1 VKSAKGE
8 ILSTMPALHKGP
20 TQLVSGMGGS
30 LVDTHL
36 QAALA
41 RVVMH
46 ELSPVFIAYLEGNL
60 LYANNSYLKLF
71 GLAGASSEDVDAH
84 LASLREDVAGILAGL
99 RADSKRLGMQRAFPT
114 AAGMTHYRIQYFPVF
129 DAADRLV
136 ALGGVYYDITAQ
148 VTTTERL
155 RATQESFNDVLR
167 SASDWVWETDEDG
180 RVSFISDRI
189 TEVLGKPPALIIG
202 KQLSSLGGGPV
213 DVVESA
219 LGARTPFRNVVLDI
233 IDRDQKT
240 RRHFISGVPFFH
252 LKTGRFAGFRGTGT
266 DVSAQHAAEQASLES
281 RHKLESALGEL
292 NAKNLHLDVALE
304 QAQAAIRAKGE
315 FLANMSHELRTP
327 LNAIIGFADVIALQ
341 RFGPNLERY
350 TEYASYILK
359 AGNHLLNILNDIL
372 DISRLEGDLV
382 SVDLRAVPLAEILDE
397 ARALVSMRADERR
410 VRLIPAQCP
419 PDAALMVDQ
428 TRAIQIIVNLLG
440 NAVKFTPTGGQVGI
454 DVDMRG
460 TMIDITVW
468 DTGPGIPPEKQEAI
482 FAPFVQI
489 HDSSYSRPHEGVGLG
504 LSISRHLARLMK
516 GSLRVEN
523 RHEGGAAFT
532 VALPRAMP
540 AVEILDP

>member
-1 VKSAKGE
+1 VKPAKGE
-8 ILSTMPALHKGP
+8 LISTMPALQRGP

-60 LYANNSYLKLF
+60 LYANNAYLKLF
-71 GLAGASSEDVDAH
+71 GLAGASSEDIDAH
-84 LASLREDVAGILAGL
+84 LASLREDVSGILASL
-99 RADSKRLGMQRAFPT
+99 RTDAKRLGLQRAFPT

-180 RVSFISDRI
+180 RVTFISDRI

-202 KQLSSLGGGPV
+202 KQLASLGGSPADAV
-213 DVVESA
+213 DGA
-219 LGARTPFRNVVLDI
+219 LATRIPFRNVVLDI
-233 IDRDQKT
+233 VDRAAKQ
-240 RRHFISGVPFFH
+240 RRHVVSGVPFFH

-266 DVSAQHAAEQASLES
+266 DVSAQHAAEQASLDS
-281 RHKLESALGEL
+281 RRELEAALSEL
-292 NAKNLHLDVALE
+292 NSKNLHLDVALE
-304 QAQAAIRAKGE
+304 QAQAAIRAKSE

-327 LNAIIGFADVIALQ
+327 LNAIIGFADVIAGQ

-350 TEYASYILK
+350 SEYASYILK
-359 AGNHLLNILNDIL
+359 AGNHLLNVLNDIL

-382 SVDLRAVPLAEILDE
+382 AIDVGPVPLEE
-397 ARALVSMRADERR
+397 ALSQALSLVSMRAEQRQI
-410 VRLIPAQCP
+410 RLIPARCP
-419 PDAALMVDQ
+419 QDCTLLVDQ
-428 TRAIQIIVNLLG
+428 TRAIQIFVNLLG
-440 NAVKFTPTGGQVGI
+440 NAVKFTPAGGSIGI
-454 DVDMRG
+454 DVGIHG
-460 TMIDITVW
+460 TMVDVTVW

-482 FAPFVQI
+482 FQPFVQI
-489 HDSSYSRPHEGVGLG
+489 HDSTYSRPHEGVGLG

-516 GSLRVEN
+516 GALRVEN
-523 RHEGGAAFT
+523 GADGGARFT
-532 VALPRAMP
+532 VSLPRALP
-540 AVEILDP
+540 AVEILD

>member
-8 ILSTMPALHKGP
+8 ILSPLPALHRGP
-20 TQLVSGMGGS
+20 TQLVSGMGTS

-60 LYANNSYLKLF
+60 LYANNAYLKLF
-71 GLAGASSEDVDAH
+71 GLAGASSEDIDAH
-84 LASLREDVAGILAGL
+84 LSSLREDVSGILASL
-99 RADSKRLGMQRAFPT
+99 RTDSKRLGLQRAFPT

-180 RVSFISDRI
+180 RITFISDRI
-189 TEVLGKPPALIIG
+189 TEILGKPPALLVG
-202 KQLSSLGGGPV
+202 KQLASLGAPQAEA
-213 DVVESA
+213 VEAA
-219 LGARTPFRNVVLDI
+219 LAARAPFRNVVLDI
-233 IDRDQKT
+233 VDRESKQ
-240 RRHFISGVPFFH
+240 RRHVISGVPFFH
-252 LKTGRFAGFRGTGT
+252 LKSGRFAGFRGTGT
-266 DVSAQHAAEQASLES
+266 DVSAQYAAEQASLES
-281 RHKLESALGEL
+281 RRELEAALAEL
-292 NAKNLHLDVALE
+292 NSKNLHLDVALE
-304 QAQAAIRAKGE
+304 QAQAAIRAKSE

-327 LNAIIGFADVIALQ
+327 LNAIIGFADVIASQ

-350 TEYASYILK
+350 SEYASYILK
-359 AGNHLLNILNDIL
+359 AGNHLLNILNDLVAIE
-372 DISRLEGDLV
+372 IGAAPLEEMLNQALSLV
-382 SVDLRAVPLAEILDE
+382 R
-397 ARALVSMRADERR
+397 MRAEQRQITL
-410 VRLIPAQCP
+410 VPPECP
-419 PDAALMVDQ
+419 PDCTLLVDQ
-428 TRAIQIIVNLLG
+428 TRAIQIFVNLLG
-440 NAVKFTPTGGQVGI
+440 NAVKFTPSGGKIGI
-454 DVDMRG
+454 DIEMRG
-460 TMIDITVW
+460 SMVDVTVW
-468 DTGPGIPPEKQEAI
+468 DTGPGIPQEKQEAI
-482 FAPFVQI
+482 FQPFVQI

-523 RHEGGAAFT
+523 GPSGGARFT
-532 VALPRAMP
+532 VSLPRATP
-540 AVEILDP
+540 AAEILD

>member
-1 VKSAKGE
+1 VKPAKGE
-8 ILSTMPALHKGP
+8 LISAMPALHRGP

-60 LYANNSYLKLF
+60 LYANNAYLKLF
-71 GLAGASSEDVDAH
+71 GLAGASSADIDAH
-84 LASLREDVAGILAGL
+84 LASLREDVAGILASL
-99 RADSKRLGMQRAFPT
+99 RADSRRLGLQRAFPT

-202 KQLSSLGGGPV
+202 KQLASLGAPPTDAV
-213 DVVESA
+213 DTA

-233 IDRDQKT
+233 VDREQQ
-240 RRHFISGVPFFH
+240 RRPHVVSGVPFFH

-266 DVSAQHAAEQASLES
+266 DVSAQHAAEQASIES
-281 RHKLESALGEL
+281 RRELESALSEL
-292 NAKNLHLDVALE
+292 NSKNLHLDVALE
-304 QAQAAIRAKGE
+304 QAQAAIRAKSE

-327 LNAIIGFADVIALQ
+327 LNAIIGFADVIAAQ

-350 TEYASYILK
+350 SEYASYILK

-382 SVDLRAVPLAEILDE
+382 AIDLAPVPLDDIVGE
-397 ARALVSMRADERR
+397 ALSLVRMRAEQRQLELMPGR
-410 VRLIPAQCP
+410 SP
-419 PDAALMVDQ
+419 PDCALMVDQ
-428 TRAIQIIVNLLG
+428 TRAIQIVVNLLG
-440 NAVKFTPTGGQVGI
+440 NAVKFTPTGGKIGI
-454 DVDMRG
+454 DVEMRG
-460 TMIDITVW
+460 PMVDVTVW

-516 GSLRVEN
+516 GTLRVEN
-523 RHEGGAAFT
+523 GASGGARFT
-532 VALPRAMP
+532 VSLPRAMP
-540 AVEILDP
+540 AVEILD

>member
-1 VKSAKGE
+1 VKPAKGE
-8 ILSTMPALHKGP
+8 ILSTMPALHRGP
-20 TQLVSGMGGS
+20 TELVSGMGGS

-60 LYANNSYLKLF
+60 LYANNAYLKLF
-71 GLAGASSEDVDAH
+71 GLASASSADIDAH
-84 LASLREDVAGILAGL
+84 LASLREDVSGILAGL
-99 RADSKRLGMQRAFPT
+99 RADSRRLGMQRAFPT

-189 TEVLGKPPALIIG
+189 TEVMGRPPALIIG
-202 KQLSSLGGGPV
+202 KQLASLGAPPT
-213 DVVESA
+213 DAVEAA
-219 LGARTPFRNVVLDI
+219 LTSRTPFRNVVLDI
-233 IDRDQKT
+233 VDREARK
-240 RRHFISGVPFFH
+240 RPHVVSGVPFFH

-281 RHKLESALGEL
+281 RRELESALSEL
-292 NAKNLHLDVALE
+292 NSKNLHLDVALE
-304 QAQAAIRAKGE
+304 QAQAAIRAKSE

-341 RFGPNLERY
+341 RFGPNLDRY
-350 TEYASYILK
+350 SEYAAYILK

-382 SVDLRAVPLAEILDE
+382 AIDVAAVPLQDIVDE
-397 ARALVSMRADERR
+397 ALSLVKMRAEQRQIE
-410 VRLIPAQCP
+410 LMPARAPADC
-419 PDAALMVDQ
+419 ALMVDQ
-428 TRAIQIIVNLLG
+428 TRAIQIVVNLLG
-440 NAVKFTPTGGQVGI
+440 NAVKFTPNGGKIGI
-454 DVDMRG
+454 DVDMHG
-460 TMIDITVW
+460 GMVDVTVW

-516 GSLRVEN
+516 GSLKVEN
-523 RHEGGAAFT
+523 GPEGGARFT
-532 VALPRAMP
+532 ASLPRAMP
-540 AVEILDP
+540 AVEILD

>member
-1 VKSAKGE
+1 MKSAKGE
-8 ILSTMPALHKGP
+8 LLSTMPALHKGP

-60 LYANNSYLKLF
+60 LYANNAYLKLF
-71 GLAGASSEDVDAH
+71 GLAGASSADIDAH
-84 LASLREDVAGILAGL
+84 LASLREDVAGILASL
-99 RADSKRLGMQRAFPT
+99 RADARRLGLQRAFPT

-202 KQLSSLGGGPV
+202 KQLASLGAASTDSV
-213 DVVESA
+213 NAA
-219 LGARTPFRNVVLDI
+219 LSARTPFRNVVLDI
-233 IDRDQKT
+233 VDREAKQ
-240 RRHFISGVPFFH
+240 RRHVISGVPFFH

-266 DVSAQHAAEQASLES
+266 DVSAQHAAEQASLDS
-281 RHKLESALGEL
+281 RRELEAALSEL
-292 NAKNLHLDVALE
+292 NSKNLHLDVALE
-304 QAQAAIRAKGE
+304 QAQAAIRAKSE

-327 LNAIIGFADVIALQ
+327 LNAIIGFADVIAMQ
-341 RFGPNLERY
+341 RFGPKPERY
-350 TEYASYILK
+350 SEYASYILK
-359 AGNHLLNILNDIL
+359 AGNHLLNVLNDIL

-382 SVDLRAVPLAEILDE
+382 AIDVAAVPLQEILTQ
-397 ARALVSMRADERR
+397 ALSLVSMRAEQRQI
-410 VRLIPAQCP
+410 RLIPTQTP
-419 PDAALMVDQ
+419 PDCTLLVDQ
-428 TRAIQIIVNLLG
+428 TRAIQIVVNLLG
-440 NAVKFTPTGGQVGI
+440 NAVKFTPTGGSIGI

-460 TMIDITVW
+460 SMVDVTVW
-468 DTGPGIPPEKQEAI
+468 DTGPGIPQEKQEAI
-482 FAPFVQI
+482 FQPFVQI

-523 RHEGGAAFT
+523 GRDSGARFT
-532 VALPRAMP
+532 VSLPRATP
-540 AVEILDP
+540 IVEILD

>member
-1 VKSAKGE
+1 MTPAKGE

-71 GLAGASSEDVDAH
+71 GLAGASSEDIDAH

-99 RADSKRLGMQRAFPT
+99 RTDAKRLGMQRAFPT
-114 AAGMTHYRIQYFPVF
+114 AAGMAHFRIQYFPVF

-180 RVSFISDRI
+180 RVTFISDRI
-189 TEVLGKPPALIIG
+189 TEVLGRPPALIIG
-202 KQLSSLGGGPV
+202 KQLASLGAGPA
-213 DVVESA
+213 DVVDTA
-219 LGARTPFRNVVLDI
+219 LAARTPFRNVVLDVV
-233 IDRDQKT
+233 DRDQKT
-240 RRHFISGVPFFH
+240 RRHVISGVPFFH
-252 LKTGRFAGFRGTGT
+252 LKSGRFAGFRGTGT

-281 RHKLESALGEL
+281 RYKLEAALSEL

-327 LNAIIGFADVIALQ
+327 LNAIIGFADVIAAR
-341 RFGPNLERY
+341 RFGPNLDRY
-350 TEYASYILK
+350 AEYASYILK

-382 SVDLRAVPLAEILDE
+382 SVDLRPVPLATILDE
-397 ARALVSMRADERR
+397 ARSLVAMRLYESV
-410 VRLIPAQCP
+410 VRLIPARHP
-419 PDAALMVDQ
+419 PDAAVMVDQ
-428 TRAIQIIVNLLG
+428 TRAIQIVVNLLG
-440 NAVKFTPTGGQVGI
+440 NAVKFTPSNGQVGI
-454 DVDMRG
+454 DVAMRG
-460 TMIDITVW
+460 TMADITVW
-468 DTGPGIPPEKQEAI
+468 DTGPGIPLEKQEAI
-482 FAPFVQI
+482 FAAFVQI

-523 RHEGGAAFT
+523 GPEGGARFT
-532 VALPRAMP
+532 VSLPRATP

>member
-8 ILSTMPALHKGP
+8 LLSPMPALQKGP
-20 TQLVSGMGGS
+20 TQLVSGMGGN

-60 LYANNSYLKLF
+60 LYANNAYLKLF
-71 GLAGASSEDVDAH
+71 GLAAASTADIDAH
-84 LASLREDVAGILAGL
+84 LASLREDVAGILASL
-99 RADSKRLGMQRAFPT
+99 RADARRLGLQRAFPT

-167 SASDWVWETDEDG
+167 SASDWVWETDEEG

-202 KQLSSLGGGPV
+202 KQLASLGAT
-213 DVVESA
+213 SA
-219 LGARTPFRNVVLDI
+219 DGVNAALAARTPFRNVVLDI
-233 IDRDQKT
+233 VDREAKQ
-240 RRHFISGVPFFH
+240 RRHVISGVPFFH
-252 LKTGRFAGFRGTGT
+252 LKSGRFAGFRGTGT
-266 DVSAQHAAEQASLES
+266 DVSAQHAAEQASLDS
-281 RHKLESALGEL
+281 RRELEAALSEL
-292 NAKNLHLDVALE
+292 NSKNLHLDVALE
-304 QAQAAIRAKGE
+304 QAQAAIRAKSE

-327 LNAIIGFADVIALQ
+327 LNAIIGFADVIAAQ
-341 RFGPNLERY
+341 RFGPKPERY
-350 TEYASYILK
+350 SEYASYILK
-359 AGNHLLNILNDIL
+359 AGHHLLNVLNDIL

-382 SVDLRAVPLAEILDE
+382 SIDVSAVPLQEILGQ
-397 ARALVSMRADERR
+397 ALSLISMRAEQRQIG
-410 VRLIPAQCP
+410 LLPAQTP
-419 PDAALMVDQ
+419 PDCVLLVDQ
-428 TRAIQIIVNLLG
+428 TRAIQIVVNLLG
-440 NAVKFTPTGGQVGI
+440 NAVKFTPTGGSIGI
-454 DVDMRG
+454 DVENRG
-460 TMIDITVW
+460 SMIDVTVW

-482 FAPFVQI
+482 FQPFVQI
-489 HDSSYSRPHEGVGLG
+489 HDSTYSRPHEGVGLG

-523 RHEGGAAFT
+523 GQEGGARFT
-532 VALPRAMP
+532 VSLPRATP
-540 AVEILDP
+540 TVEILD

>member
-1 VKSAKGE
+1 VKPAKGE
-8 ILSTMPALHKGP
+8 ILSAMPALHRGS

-60 LYANNSYLKLF
+60 LYANNAYLKLF
-71 GLAGASSEDVDAH
+71 GLAGASSEDIDAH
-84 LASLREDVAGILAGL
+84 LASLREDVSGILAGL
-99 RADSKRLGMQRAFPT
+99 RADSKRLGLQRAFPT

-136 ALGGVYYDITAQ
+136 ALGGVYYDVTAQ

-180 RVSFISDRI
+180 RVTFISDRI

-202 KQLSSLGGGPV
+202 KQLASLGSSPEEGL
-213 DVVESA
+213 DAA
-219 LGARTPFRNVVLDI
+219 LGTRTPFRNVILDI
-233 IDRDQKT
+233 VDRETKQ
-240 RRHFISGVPFFH
+240 RRHVVSGVPFFH

-266 DVSAQHAAEQASLES
+266 DVSAQHAAEQASIES
-281 RHKLESALGEL
+281 RRQLEDALSEL
-292 NAKNLHLDVALE
+292 NSKNLHLDVALE
-304 QAQAAIRAKGE
+304 QAQAAIRAKSE

-327 LNAIIGFADVIALQ
+327 LNAIIGFADVIAGQ
-341 RFGPNLERY
+341 RLGPNLERY
-350 TEYASYILK
+350 TEYASYILT
-359 AGNHLLNILNDIL
+359 AGNHLLNVLNDIL

-382 SVDLRAVPLAEILDE
+382 AVDVGPV
-397 ARALVSMRADERR
+397 ALEEVLSQALSLIRMRAEQRQI
-410 VRLIPAQCP
+410 RLLPAQCP
-419 PDAALMVDQ
+419 PDCALLVDQ
-428 TRAIQIIVNLLG
+428 TRAIQIFVNLLG
-440 NAVKFTPTGGQVGI
+440 NAVKFTPTGGSIGI
-454 DVDMRG
+454 DVAIRG
-460 TMIDITVW
+460 SVVDVTVW

-482 FAPFVQI
+482 FQPFVQI

-516 GSLRVEN
+516 GGLKVEN
-523 RHEGGAAFT
+523 GSDGGARFT
-532 VALPRAMP
+532 VSLPRPMP
-540 AVEILDP
+540 AMEILD

>member
-1 VKSAKGE
+1 MKPAKGE
-8 ILSTMPALHKGP
+8 LLSTMPALHRGP
-20 TQLVSGMGGS
+20 TQLVSGMGGT

-60 LYANNSYLKLF
+60 LYANNAYLKLF
-71 GLAGASSEDVDAH
+71 GLAGASSEDIDAH

-99 RADSKRLGMQRAFPT
+99 RADSRRLGMQRAFPT

-167 SASDWVWETDEDG
+167 SASDWVWESDEDG
-180 RVSFISDRI
+180 RVTFISDRI

-202 KQLSSLGGGPV
+202 KQLASLGAGATDAV
-213 DVVESA
+213 DKA
-219 LGARTPFRNVVLDI
+219 LAARTPFRNVVLDI
-233 IDRDQKT
+233 VDREAKQ
-240 RRHFISGVPFFH
+240 RRHVISGVPFFH

-266 DVSAQHAAEQASLES
+266 DVSAQYAAEQASLES
-281 RHKLESALGEL
+281 RRELEAALSEL
-292 NAKNLHLDVALE
+292 NSKNLHLDVALE
-304 QAQAAIRAKGE
+304 QAQAAIRAKSE

-327 LNAIIGFADVIALQ
+327 LNAIIGFADVIAAQ
-341 RFGPNLERY
+341 RFGSNPERY
-350 TEYASYILK
+350 SEYASYILK
-359 AGNHLLNILNDIL
+359 AGNHLLNVLNDIL

-382 SVDLRAVPLAEILDE
+382 SIDVEAVALKEILDE
-397 ARALVSMRADERR
+397 ALSLVRMRAEQRQITL
-410 VRLIPAQCP
+410 VPAQCP
-419 PDAALMVDQ
+419 HDCTLMVDQ
-428 TRAIQIIVNLLG
+428 TRAIQIVVNLLG
-440 NAVKFTPTGGQVGI
+440 NAVKFTPTGGRIGI
-454 DVDMRG
+454 DVETRG
-460 TMIDITVW
+460 TMVDVTVW
-468 DTGPGIPPEKQEAI
+468 DTGPGIPLEKQEAI

-516 GSLRVEN
+516 GSLRVQN
-523 RHEGGAAFT
+523 GAEGGARFT
-532 VALPRAMP
+532 VSLPRATA
-540 AVEILDP
+540 AVEILD